1 MIVLEK
7 NIGFRV
13 ATETRGQSTD
23 KETTTENSE
32 NKATQAGTRQY
43 GGAGR
48 KETDTWKTMEAQP
61 KELVDRP
68 KGLPSVDAVLLEQ
81 W

>member
-48 KETDTWKTMEAQP
+48 KETDT
-61 KELVDRP
+61 
-68 KGLPSVDAVLLEQ
+68 
-81 W
+81 